1 MKAGLSM
8 SGDSPTQADH
18 NVEIAIRLG
27 WRLAEAYHEPPPTN
41 PPEVKAGEP
50 LPDRLPGES
59 RLGEYEM
66 AKTLIGE
73 IQHDVGVLERAFA
86 ITLECD
92 SQLAGLIKEGVNAD
106 STRTSLLTVHRELRR
121 ALATEDVRVA
131 TGLDLGRMLA
141 DTVLLANPKTPKTLV
156 DEFDHFRLGNAYGWL
171 DDLHSLLPNHA
182 SDAVSGSLK
191 QWETWV
197 KGNSGVVPVG
207 NETATVVHGR
217 FTRSLH
223 HQGEVWRRLLC
234 GEKLALD
241 LLSAKDYKNAGDRV
255 AKNFLGLIGTYIVN
269 WWYVILIFAGVISGI
284 AYAVVTYAPSGSST
298 TAALIATAAGSLGI
312 SWKTVASTL
321 GRVTTAAEGPLW
333 DTEVKEA
340 IVIAATQLPHVTKD

>member
-1 MKAGLSM
+1 M
-8 SGDSPTQADH
+8 SGNFPSQADP

-27 WRLAEAYHEPPPTN
+27 WRLADAYHDPRPTKA
-41 PPEVKAGEP
+41 PEVTPDEP

-59 RLGEYEM
+59 RLGEYELG
-66 AKTLIGE
+66 KTLIAE
-73 IQHDVGVLERAFA
+73 IQHDIAVLEKALAF
-86 ITLECD
+86 TLECD
-92 SQLAGLIKEGVNAD
+92 SELAGLIKEGVDAE

-121 ALATEDVRVA
+121 ALAIEDVHVA

-171 DDLHSLLPNHA
+171 DDLHSLLPDHA

-197 KGNSGVVPVG
+197 KGNSGVVPIG
-207 NETATVVHGR
+207 NETATVVHER
-217 FTRSLH
+217 FARALH
-223 HQGEVWRRLLC
+223 RQGELWRRLLC

-241 LLSAKDYKNAGDRV
+241 LLSATDYKKAGDRV
-255 AKNFLGLIGTYIVN
+255 AKRFLGLIGTYIVS
-269 WWYVILIFAGVISGI
+269 WRYVILIFAGAIAGI
-284 AYAVVTYAPSGSST
+284 AYVVVEYAPSGSST
-298 TAALIATAAGSLGI
+298 TAALIVTAVGSLGI

-333 DTEVKEA
+333 DAEVKEA
-340 IVIAATQLPHVTKD
+340 IVIAASQELRHLTTAKP

>member
-1 MKAGLSM
+1 M
-8 SGDSPTQADH
+8 SGDSPSQADP

-41 PPEVKAGEP
+41 PPEVKPDEP
-50 LPDRLPGES
+50 LPERLPGES
-59 RLGEYEM
+59 RLGEYELG
-66 AKTLIGE
+66 KTLIAE
-73 IQHDVGVLERAFA
+73 IQHDVAALEK
-86 ITLECD
+86 TLGFTLQSD
-92 SQLAGLIKEGVNAD
+92 SELANLIKEGVNAD
-106 STRTSLLTVHRELRR
+106 STRTTLLTVHRELRR
-121 ALATEDVRVA
+121 ALATEDVHVA
-131 TGLDLGRMLA
+131 TGFDLGRMLA
-141 DTVLLANPKTPKTLV
+141 DTALLANPKTPKTLI

-191 QWETWV
+191 QWEAWV

-217 FTRSLH
+217 FTRTLH

-241 LLSAKDYKNAGDRV
+241 LLSSADYKMAGDRV
-255 AKNFLGLIGTYIVN
+255 AKRFLGLIGTYIVS
-269 WWYVILIFAGVISGI
+269 WRYVILIFAAAIAGI
-284 AYAVVTYAPSGSST
+284 AYAVVKYAPTGTST

-340 IVIAATQLPHVTKD
+340 IVIAATQLRRLTEANP

>member
-1 MKAGLSM
+1 M
-8 SGDSPTQADH
+8 SGDSPSQADP

-41 PPEVKAGEP
+41 LPEVKPDEP

-59 RLGEYEM
+59 RLGEYELG
-66 AKTLIGE
+66 KTLIAE
-73 IQHDVGVLERAFA
+73 IQHDIAVLETALAF
-86 ITLECD
+86 TLECD
-92 SQLAGLIKEGVNAD
+92 PELAGLIKEGVNAD
-106 STRTSLLTVHRELRR
+106 STRTSLLTVHHELRR
-121 ALATEDVRVA
+121 ALATEDAHVA

-171 DDLHSLLPNHA
+171 DDIHSLLPDHA

-191 QWETWV
+191 RWEAWV

-207 NETATVVHGR
+207 SETATVVHGR
-217 FTRSLH
+217 FTRTLH
-223 HQGEVWRRLLC
+223 HQGELWRRLLC

-241 LLSAKDYKNAGDRV
+241 LLTAEDYKGAGDQVTKR
-255 AKNFLGLIGTYIVN
+255 FLGLVRSYA
-269 WWYVILIFAGVISGI
+269 WSWKWVILLFLLVTGGLAAVIILFAH
-284 AYAVVTYAPSGSST
+284 GST
-298 TAALIATAAGSLGI
+298 ATIAALIATAAGSLGV

-321 GRVTTAAEGPLW
+321 GRVTQKAEGPLW
-333 DTEVKEA
+333 DSEVNEA
-340 IVIAATQLPHVTKD
+340 IVIAATQPLRLIEAKP